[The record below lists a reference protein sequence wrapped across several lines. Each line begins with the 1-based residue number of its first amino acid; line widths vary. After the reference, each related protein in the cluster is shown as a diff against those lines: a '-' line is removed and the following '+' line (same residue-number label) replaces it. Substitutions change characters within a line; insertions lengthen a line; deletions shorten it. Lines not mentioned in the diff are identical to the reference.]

1 MIFSK
6 STTIVNTPVVIKSGY
21 TYDPIKRVENAKF
34 LGIYFDDQ
42 MTFKIHINNLSQ
54 RLSRIAAM
62 LYQVKDLMPEFVLKK
77 MYFAHVQSLLL
88 YCNLIWSNTNKT
100 DLTPIILTQ
109 KRILRI
115 ITKSEFLAHTRPLF
129 KSTRILN
136 VENLRKL
143 SLAVYCYRNKNNL
156 NHLMAQHDYYTRH
169 RNQLRPAIHRISHFE
184 KSLSGTNYLE

>member
-1 MIFSK
+1 
-6 STTIVNTPVVIKSGY
+6 
-21 TYDPIKRVENAKF
+21 
-34 LGIYFDDQ
+34 
-42 MTFKIHINNLSQ
+42 
-54 RLSRIAAM
+54 M

-156 NHLMAQHDYYTRH
+156 NHLMAQHDYFTRH
-169 RNQLRPAIHRISHFE
+169 RNQLRPAIHRTSHFE
-184 KSLSGTNYLE
+184 KSFIYQAPIIWNDIVSNQHHIAESPLINIFKRRYKSHLIANI